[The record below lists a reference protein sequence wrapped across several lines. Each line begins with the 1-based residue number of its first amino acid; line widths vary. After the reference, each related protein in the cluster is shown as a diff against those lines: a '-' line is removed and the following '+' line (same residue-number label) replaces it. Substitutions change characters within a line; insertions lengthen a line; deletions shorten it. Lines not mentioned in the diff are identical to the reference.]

1 MAQDILVVG
10 ELIEGK
16 PAGHT
21 EQLLGAAT
29 RLAEGGTVN
38 VTLLGNGATAAASSA
53 FEAGADRAYVSD
65 DAGYD
70 EFRPDQWVTAVEA
83 ALDQADPAVI
93 LITQAIVGLDLGP
106 RLAFRRDA
114 AVATNCMRVE
124 MEDGSLRVT
133 RPCYAGNAQ
142 ATFSFNVAPAI
153 VTLRDKSQDPLAER
167 RTGASGET
175 VELPGSGETRVT
187 IAGFEPSEVEGLQ
200 LQDASIV
207 VSGGR
212 GLGGPEGFQLVEEL
226 ARAFGVERATT
237 GASRAAVDL
246 EWYPTDRQ
254 VGLTGKVVSPDLYV
268 AVAISGASQH
278 LAGCGGSKNIVAVN
292 RDEEANI
299 FTVARFG
306 VVGDYKQVL
315 PPLIEAVKNLD

>member
-10 ELIEGK
+10 ELVDGQ
-16 PAGHT
+16 PAAHT
-21 EQLLGAAT
+21 DQLLGAAT
-29 RLAEGGTVN
+29 RLSEGGSVD
-38 VTLLGNGATAAASSA
+38 VTLLGSGATTAASSV
-53 FEAGADRAYVSD
+53 FEAGADRAFLSD

-70 EFRPDQWVTAVEA
+70 EFRPDQWVAAVEA
-83 ALDQADPAVI
+83 ALDQANPAVV
-93 LITQAIVGLDLGP
+93 LITQSTVGLDLGP
-106 RLAFRRDA
+106 RLAFRRAA

-124 MEDGSLRVT
+124 MEDGSLRAT
-133 RPCYAGNAQ
+133 RPCYAGNAL
-142 ATFSFNVAPAI
+142 ATFSFTVAPAI
-153 VTLRDKSQDPLAER
+153 VTLREKSQDPLAER
-167 RTGASGET
+167 RTGFAGET
-175 VELPGSGETRVT
+175 VELPETGETQVT
-187 IAGFEPSEVEGLQ
+187 IAGFEQSEVEGLQ

-226 ARAFGVERATT
+226 AQAFGVERATT

-246 EWYPTDRQ
+246 DWYPTDRQ

-278 LAGCGGSKNIVAVN
+278 MAGCGGSKTIVAVN

-299 FTVARFG
+299 FKSSRFG
-306 VVGDYKQVL
+306 IVGDYKQVL
-315 PPLIEAVKNLD
+315 PPLIEAIKNLD

>member
-1 MAQDILVVG
+1 MPQDVLVVG
-10 ELIEGK
+10 EMVDGQ
-16 PAGHT
+16 PVGHT
-21 EQLLGAAT
+21 DQLLGAAT
-29 RLAEGGTVN
+29 RLAEGGAVS
-38 VTLLGNGATAAASSA
+38 VTLLGTGATAAASGA
-53 FEAGADRAYVSD
+53 FEAGADRAFVSEDADYD
-65 DAGYD
+65 D
-70 EFRPDQWVTAVEA
+70 FRPDQWVTAVEA
-83 ALDQADPAVI
+83 ALDQADPAVV
-93 LITQAIVGLDLGP
+93 LITQGIVGLDLGP

-124 MEDGSLRVT
+124 MVDGSLQAT
-133 RPCYAGNAQ
+133 RPCYAGNAL
-142 ATFSFNVAPAI
+142 ATFSFNATPAV

-175 VELPGSGETRVT
+175 VELPGTGETRVT
-187 IAGFEPSEVEGLQ
+187 IAGFEASEVQGLQ

-212 GLGGPEGFQLVEEL
+212 GLGGPEGFQLVEQL
-226 ARAFGVERATT
+226 AEAFGLERATT

-292 RDEEANI
+292 RDADANI

-315 PPLIEAVKNLD
+315 PPLIEAVKALD

>member
-1 MAQDILVVG
+1 
-10 ELIEGK
+10 
-16 PAGHT
+16 
-21 EQLLGAAT
+21 
-29 RLAEGGTVN
+29 
-38 VTLLGNGATAAASSA
+38 
-53 FEAGADRAYVSD
+53 
-65 DAGYD
+65 
-70 EFRPDQWVTAVEA
+70 
-83 ALDQADPAVI
+83 
-93 LITQAIVGLDLGP
+93 
-106 RLAFRRDA
+106 
-114 AVATNCMRVE
+114 MRVE
-124 MEDGSLRVT
+124 MVDGSLQAT
-133 RPCYAGNAQ
+133 RPCYAGNAL
-142 ATFSFNVAPAI
+142 ATFSFNATPAV

-175 VELPGSGETRVT
+175 VELPGTGETRVT
-187 IAGFEPSEVEGLQ
+187 IAGFEASEVQGLQ

-212 GLGGPEGFQLVEEL
+212 GLGGPEGFQLVEQL
-226 ARAFGVERATT
+226 AEAFGLERATT

-292 RDEEANI
+292 RDADANI

-315 PPLIEAVKNLD
+315 PPLIEAVKALD

>member
-1 MAQDILVVG
+1 MPQDILVVG
-10 ELIEGK
+10 ELVDGQ
-16 PAGHT
+16 PAAHT
-21 EQLLGAAT
+21 DQLLGAAT

-38 VTLLGNGATAAASSA
+38 VTLLGSGATAAASSA
-53 FEAGADRAYVSD
+53 FEAGADRAFVSAAAD
-65 DAGYD
+65 YD
-70 EFRPDQWVTAVEA
+70 EFHPDQWVTAVEA
-83 ALDQADPAVI
+83 ALDQANPAIV
-93 LITQAIVGLDLGP
+93 LITQSIVGLDLGP

-124 MEDGSLRVT
+124 MEGGSLRAT
-133 RPCYAGNAQ
+133 RPCYAGNAL

-175 VELPGSGETRVT
+175 VKLPGTGETRVT

-226 ARAFGVERATT
+226 AQAFGAERATT

-246 EWYPTDRQ
+246 DWYPTDRQ

-278 LAGCGGSKNIVAVN
+278 MAGCSGSKMIVAIN
-292 RDEEANI
+292 RDEGANI
-299 FTVARFG
+299 FNAARYG
-306 VVGDYKQVL
+306 IVGDYKQVL
-315 PPLIEAVKNLD
+315 PPLIEAIKALD